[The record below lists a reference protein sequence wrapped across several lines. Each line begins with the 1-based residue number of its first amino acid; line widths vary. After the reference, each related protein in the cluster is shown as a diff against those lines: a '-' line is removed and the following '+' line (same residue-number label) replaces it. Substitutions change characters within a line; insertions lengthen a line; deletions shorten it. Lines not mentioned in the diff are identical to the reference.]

1 MSSNDPLPLLNVFEV
16 PDEQGGIRHLLA
28 FIEPSLAS
36 SSGIDPRAIVGEIM
50 PTEGGGYDPMSLK
63 LNSEFIEAITDYMN
77 DVQAVEPV
85 IVEQAI
91 NQPSAWVYV
100 IDPRSVEAPG
110 VEPIPGDVVGAFAV
124 DDAGQV
130 VPKSFQYNVNH
141 ALIDQE
147 RGMTGLFY
155 DRRFYDW
162 LHPST

>member
-1 MSSNDPLPLLNVFEV
+1 MPGNEPLPLLNVFEIA
-16 PDEQGGIRHLLA
+16 DDQGGTRHLLA
-28 FIEPSLAS
+28 FIEPALAS
-36 SSGIDPRAIVGEIM
+36 SAGIDPSAIVGEIT

-85 IVEQAI
+85 IIEQARI
-91 NQPSAWVYV
+91 QPSAWVYV
-100 IDPRSVEAPG
+100 IDPRNAEPPG
-110 VEPIPGDVVGAFAV
+110 VEPHAGDVVGAFAV
-124 DDAGQV
+124 DDSGQV
-130 VPKSFQYNVNH
+130 VPRSFQYNVDH

-147 RGMTGLFY
+147 RGMTGLFH